1 MLSSNILWR
10 PQKFEKKSATLF
22 WHYQVISKKFCG
34 LLTISHR
41 LSESIFFVIY
51 IQFFVFTFWKE
62 NYTKFIW
69 RQSMYFACLFRL
81 RSMLPLRFQ
90 KKMQCFRLEIKS
102 FVVAGKKINDVGV
115 FPSLPY
121 VHKLTLNNAETWY
134 YRGRQKGHIR
144 CDLERKK
151 KYLHIISQR
160 KMEK

>member
-1 MLSSNILWR
+1 MNQCSCVLGV
-10 PQKFEKKSATLF
+10 KFKYSVKATKIWKKNL
-22 WHYQVISKKFCG
+22 
-34 LLTISHR
+34 R
-41 LSESIFFVIY
+41 LSESIFFCH
-51 IQFFVFTFWKE
+51 FTYSFLFLLKKK
-62 NYTKFIW
+62 YTKFIW

-144 CDLERKK
+144 CDLGRKK

>member
-1 MLSSNILWR
+1 VGEFFKYLNFI
-10 PQKFEKKSATLF
+10 PEFHTGD
-22 WHYQVISKKFCG
+22 QV
-34 LLTISHR
+34 L
-41 LSESIFFVIY
+41 ESIFFILHTIFCFY
-51 IQFFVFTFWKE
+51 IFTKLH
-62 NYTKFIW
+62 KFIW

-160 KMEK
+160 KMKSNKKAKRNRANMFI

>member
-1 MLSSNILWR
+1 
-10 PQKFEKKSATLF
+10 
-22 WHYQVISKKFCG
+22 
-34 LLTISHR
+34 
-41 LSESIFFVIY
+41 
-51 IQFFVFTFWKE
+51 
-62 NYTKFIW
+62 
-69 RQSMYFACLFRL
+69 MYFACLFRL